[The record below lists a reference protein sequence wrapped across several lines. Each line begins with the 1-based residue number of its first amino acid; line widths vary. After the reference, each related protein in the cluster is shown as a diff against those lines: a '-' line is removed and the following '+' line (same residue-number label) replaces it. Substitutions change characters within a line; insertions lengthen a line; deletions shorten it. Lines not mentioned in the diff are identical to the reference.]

1 MRNKLRSFDQL
12 LLFCRWKL
20 SSLALLVFSLWPNLQ
35 LLAQDVTDDQKR
47 SAADMAN
54 TEFSGLPLI
63 FRTPETGLAL
73 GGVLLYTS
81 GLDQKRPSPI
91 ISGLM
96 YTEKKQILWGVGARK
111 ILPGQTS
118 SLYMYSELAKFPQTF
133 FGLGSNTRLYDA
145 SSYLEERQLL
155 EFGGDYELLSHLSIG
170 GGLIL
175 RNDHFISLEPLDKG
189 LLGKHQ
195 FYGEEGGMQRG
206 IQTYLL
212 WESTDDNFFP
222 SQGMKIQVFKQDYLK
237 EMGSAYPFSAQKL
250 DARFYQLLTPDW
262 IQAHQIFI
270 QNQNG
275 NPSFYQLAQ
284 LGGND
289 ILRGYY
295 KGRYRDR
302 KLIVLQSESRF
313 RVSKYWNWVAFA
325 GLGDVAHSWEGMT
338 EAEIKPSI
346 GSGVRY
352 QISPQQKIN
361 VRLDIGWGQDQ
372 GGPQVYLYV
381 MEAY

>member
-118 SLYMYSELAKFPQTF
+118 SLYMYSELAKFPQT
-133 FGLGSNTRLYDA
+133 
-145 SSYLEERQLL
+145 
-155 EFGGDYELLSHLSIG
+155 
-170 GGLIL
+170 
-175 RNDHFISLEPLDKG
+175 
-189 LLGKHQ
+189 
-195 FYGEEGGMQRG
+195 
-206 IQTYLL
+206 
-212 WESTDDNFFP
+212 
-222 SQGMKIQVFKQDYLK
+222 
-237 EMGSAYPFSAQKL
+237 
-250 DARFYQLLTPDW
+250 
-262 IQAHQIFI
+262 
-270 QNQNG
+270 
-275 NPSFYQLAQ
+275 
-284 LGGND
+284 
-289 ILRGYY
+289 
-295 KGRYRDR
+295 
-302 KLIVLQSESRF
+302 
-313 RVSKYWNWVAFA
+313 
-325 GLGDVAHSWEGMT
+325 
-338 EAEIKPSI
+338 
-346 GSGVRY
+346 
-352 QISPQQKIN
+352 
-361 VRLDIGWGQDQ
+361 
-372 GGPQVYLYV
+372 
-381 MEAY
+381 